1 MFAQMLNYDP
11 YRELNDL
18 SRRLFGGVETRRV
31 PTTAALPLDIRE
43 EPERFVVEADVPGL
57 LPADLEIVV
66 APERLTIKGAR
77 KGATDAKDAKA
88 LHRERG
94 SYSFERTLA
103 LPRGLD
109 LEAVAAKLDNGVLTL
124 TLPKRAADRPR
135 TIPVTAVRAE

>member
-18 SRRLFGGVETRRV
+18 SRRLFGNLETKRV
-31 PTTAALPLDIRE
+31 PTTVALPLDIRE
-43 EPERFVVEADVPGL
+43 EEERFVVEADVPGL
-57 LPADLEIVV
+57 APADIEISV

-77 KGATDAKDAKA
+77 KGADGKT

-103 LPRGLD
+103 LPRGID
-109 LEAVAAKLDNGVLTL
+109 LEAVAAKLEAGVLTL

-135 TIPVTAVRAE
+135 TIPITAVAAQ